1 VAYANNGS
9 CDDVCIDVG
18 NWDNQNE
25 DYDEER
31 ADNEVGAKNA
41 RVDVKIDAKAAAGSE
56 TGENKKEDVA
66 VRRKIFFI
74 SKLVL
79 YFRGP
84 GTCTGPC
91 LRSYPCSRSRRPCQ
105 SRKCYVLAQIL
116 FPVALTN
123 R

>member
-66 VRRKIFFI
+66 VRRKIFFYI
-74 SKLVL
+74 HMSKLVL
-79 YFRGP
+79 SVRGP
-84 GTCTGPC
+84 GT
-91 LRSYPCSRSRRPCQ
+91 
-105 SRKCYVLAQIL
+105 
-116 FPVALTN
+116 
-123 R
+123 

>member
-74 SKLVL
+74 YVEVG
-79 YFRGP
+79 FI
-84 GTCTGPC
+84 CTG
-91 LRSYPCSRSRRPCQ
+91 SRNMNWPMIMM
-105 SRKCYVLAQIL
+105 VDTL
-116 FPVALTN
+116 
-123 R
+123 